1 MRAVKDRDKTARG
14 IKLLPLIFDKNRGEV
29 LKDTGQL
36 VIKNI
41 GMLATPEGTSCLK
54 GEEQGNIKILK
65 NAFIAASEGRIT
77 AIGEDKELKD
87 IPINDDTVVI
97 DAESCLATPGLVDP
111 HTHLVFGG
119 WRQKELS
126 LKLKGAGYLDIL
138 SMGGGILSTVEH
150 TRKASF
156 EELVQKG
163 KKSLD
168 IMLSYG
174 TTTCEAKSG
183 YGLNVKDE
191 IKSLNVIKELNKLHA
206 VDLVPTFMGAHA
218 IPKEYQGR
226 ADDYIKLIKEEMIP
240 KVAKEN
246 LAEFCDVFCEDRVF
260 DVEQSRDIL
269 ETGKRHG
276 LIPKVHADEITP
288 LGGASLAAEVKAISA
303 EHLIHASDKGIDDMA
318 KAGTI
323 AILLPGTSLYLD
335 ESFARAKTMIEKGIP
350 VALASDFNPGSC
362 PTESLQLIL
371 NLACIKYK
379 MTPEEVLTAATLNAA
394 AAINRSSAVGSLEVG
409 KQADILLW
417 DAPDLDFIVYHFG
430 VNLVKTVV
438 KQGKIVVD
446 KHTMR

>member
-1 MRAVKDRDKTARG
+1 M
-14 IKLLPLIFDKNRGEV
+14 PLIFDKNGGEV

-41 GMLATPEGTSCLK
+41 GMLATPEGTRCLK
-54 GEEQGNIKILK
+54 GEEQGNIKILE
-65 NAFIAASEGRIT
+65 NAFIAVSQGKIT
-77 AIGEDKELKD
+77 AIGKDEQLKD
-87 IPINDDTVVI
+87 FPINNDTVVI
-97 DAESCLATPGLVDP
+97 DAEGCLATPGLVDP

-168 IMLSYG
+168 IMLSHG
-174 TTTCEAKSG
+174 TTTCEVKSG

-240 KVAKEN
+240 RVAKEN

-260 DVEQSRDIL
+260 DVEQSRVIL
-269 ETGKRHG
+269 ETGKRYG

-318 KAGTI
+318 KAGII

-335 ESFARAKTMIEKGIP
+335 ESFARAKTMIKKGIP

-379 MTPEEVLTAATLNAA
+379 MTPEEVLTGATLNAA
-394 AAINRSSAVGSLEVG
+394 AAINRSSVVGSLEVG

-417 DAPDLDFIVYHFG
+417 DSPDLDFIVYHFG

-446 KHTMR
+446 KHIMG